1 MKAALVLSLALACGA
16 TTHAAEPIILA
27 GPAMGTTYRVTLAK
41 PVAGMAAGAVHRDI
55 DRLLARLDRGL
66 STWRDDS
73 DASRFNR
80 AAAGE
85 WVEIGHDLADV
96 LDVARRVHDE
106 SGGAFDVTAGPL
118 VRLLREG
125 AELPAARRADV
136 GGRVGMHL
144 IDVHRSTPDGAAAL
158 RKRTD
163 GVELDLG
170 GIGPGYAVDRIG
182 ERLAELGSADHLVE
196 LGGEVRAWGSRAADE
211 SWRVRLRGTGEGEST
226 LELEAGTALAT
237 ASVGPGRT
245 LVDPRTSRT
254 ISGPPRSVT
263 VRADTCARADA
274 WAVAALI
281 LEVEPDTTGIVTA
294 PPEPSTPAAP
304 PAATR
309 AAP

>member
-1 MKAALVLSLALACGA
+1 MKRVLVPLLTLACVA
-16 TTHAAEPIILA
+16 AARAAEPITLA
-27 GPAMGTTYRVTLAK
+27 GPAMGPTYRVTLAE
-41 PVAGMAAGAVHRDI
+41 PIAGMAAGAVHRDI
-55 DRLLARLDRGL
+55 DQLLARLDRGL

-73 DASRFNR
+73 DATGFNR

-85 WVEIGHDLADV
+85 WVEIGHHLADV

-118 VRLLREG
+118 VRLLRTGDE
-125 AELPAARRADV
+125 PSAARRADV
-136 GGRVGMHL
+136 RGRVGMQL
-144 IDVHRSTPDGAAAL
+144 IEVRRPVDDHAAAV
-158 RKRTD
+158 RKQAD

-182 ERLAELGSADHLVE
+182 ERLVELGSINHLVE
-196 LGGEVRAWGSRAADE
+196 LGGEVRAWGSRSADQP
-211 SWRVRLRGTGEGEST
+211 WRVRLRGTGDGEGSS
-226 LELEAGTALAT
+226 ELRAGTALAT

-245 LVDPRTSRT
+245 LVDPRTART
-254 ISGPPRSVT
+254 IPGPPRSVT

-281 LEVEPDTTGIVTA
+281 LDLEPAADGIVTE
-294 PPEPSTPAAP
+294 PREPSTQAAP

>member
-16 TTHAAEPIILA
+16 ATRAAEPIILA

-41 PVAGMAAGAVHRDI
+41 PIAGMAAGSVHRDI

-85 WVEIGHDLADV
+85 WVEIGHDLAGV

-106 SGGAFDVTAGPL
+106 SGSAFDVTAGPL

-125 AELPAARRADV
+125 AEPSAARRADAH
-136 GGRVGMHL
+136 GRVGMQL
-144 IDVHRSTPDGAAAL
+144 IEVRRSVDDHAAAV
-158 RKRTD
+158 RKQAD

-182 ERLAELGSADHLVE
+182 ERLVELGSADHLVE

-211 SWRVRLRGTGEGEST
+211 PWRVRLRGTGEGEST

-274 WAVAALI
+274 WAVAAVI
-281 LEVEPDTTGIVTA
+281 LDLEPDITGIVTA
-294 PPEPSTPAAP
+294 PPEPSSRAAP